1 MGNVKRHNRTLPL
14 HPDHAESMPSMDFFE
29 KIIKDEVQ
37 KVVGTAVGDHIV
49 NYYPERT
56 TKLSDQLNHLR

>member
-14 HPDHAESMPSMDFFE
+14 HPDHTESMPSMDFFE

-37 KVVGTAVGDHIV
+37 KAVTSSHEHEAV

-56 TKLSDQLNHLR
+56 TDLSERLHRIR